1 MRKGNSG
8 SRNGAVMIGGSGTL
22 QQALALPPGTTVLY
36 SDACEAWRAAKLV
49 VIAPA
54 SVRAGGGLEMTVRYR
69 KRASDA
75 NDSMELVNL
84 PAGVLPLVAD
94 EAALL
99 ALEDL
104 TAIKEVHPA
113 TVLHA
118 LDLRF
123 QRGKLYTRV
132 GDMMIAVR
140 HRGHQS
146 GAALPGSDHSEDPEA
161 WYRARVAENT
171 TAGDV
176 SSNSEVVS
184 SAATAP
190 HVFEVAERCYAAATR
205 RSVLGES
212 HGGAG
217 GDASSLRGTHQ
228 AIVVGGESGSGK
240 THAAK
245 LVEDYLLFLGR
256 RAEAAATERKGRS
269 FTNGGSGGSNGHNV
283 SGVGV
288 DSGAVRAMHTV
299 LHSFGHASSACHDD
313 SSRFGRLTTL
323 GLDRHGRIA
332 GLRCDVLLL
341 EALRATSHG
350 PMERN
355 FHVFYQLLGGATKA
369 EKLRWHLDGVRPRE
383 LRYLRPHPTA
393 VAAAAASAHADA
405 SSATATTSA
414 AALHPNGLEP
424 LSLAQGRYLR
434 NDGKL
439 DANAWPALR
448 AALRR
453 LELPRGE
460 DLSEEEALAPAYD
473 CGEAALRTCAGLL
486 LLGQIAF
493 EDQDETVPAHGSGT
507 TTASAAR
514 CSAASARELHLCA
527 ALLGVS
533 ADALLS
539 ALTTRTL
546 PASRCHSSENKS
558 TSDNGD
564 GNDNGSISDAASV
577 LQIPRNAAESS
588 EARDSLARAVYGN
601 LFGFVLDA
609 ANRAVD
615 GSHTS
620 AEAVS
625 SDSFGS
631 ANNESSNSVD
641 SCANRSSIS
650 SGSSWFSHVL
660 ILDVLG
666 FERLQVNS
674 LEQLFGNYANEVL
687 QHCFTESV
695 FAKEQALYVQEG
707 VPAWEQLEYPDNSLS
722 LTLLEGPSKS
732 LNFGGAELSNN
743 LKSIEEKPER
753 EELKGGVDAKGASF
767 LGLLEDASRSLDDV
781 NKDTNEEENEMA
793 SSAGPD
799 RTLAATCLAKLE
811 SSGLVA
817 AGSSSGSDA
826 ALKPNAGGLS
836 IVVTHFAGPV
846 SYRLDGFV
854 EKNRTVTFHL
864 PAKATA
870 ATAATKA
877 AGTIRS
883 SSGSGAGQADSEG
896 ESGSS
901 SESDDDDEGGTS
913 KDGTVTVG
921 AAWPCFL
928 PGLCKPSRHFWGR
941 AEDRKDAG
949 DNDNDVNENE
959 GKSTSSALV
968 KDRHNEVEPASSPPA
983 PLSHS
988 VQKDVHQ
995 LRTMLKTLQGTA
1007 THYVRCLAPG
1017 DGPKGVSETKAAI
1030 TGAAAAGAQV
1040 GRGKQ
1045 IQGLG
1050 RSNAATVTAFTTAG
1064 TSNAGAASQELPM
1077 SFGFDRLRVAE
1088 QLESSGAL
1096 AAVKMARCGYPVR
1109 WPLKTFA
1116 SRYFPLAAAGA
1127 GIPKIHGA
1135 RPTSLSADGA
1145 GAAPQQ
1151 SGIVAYSV
1159 VFPDASLGF
1168 GVKFVRS
1175 GMPVSLK

>member
-1 MRKGNSG
+1 MRKGSNG
-8 SRNGAVMIGGSGTL
+8 MRNGAVMSGGSGTL

-36 SDACEAWRAAKLV
+36 SDAHEAWRAAKLV

-123 QRGKLYTRV
+123 QRGKRYTRV
-132 GDMMIAVR
+132 GDMLIAVR
-140 HRGHQS
+140 HRGPQAA
-146 GAALPGSDHSEDPEA
+146 AALQGSDRGEDPEA
-161 WYRARVAENT
+161 WWRIRVAENT
-171 TAGDV
+171 STGDV
-176 SSNSEVVS
+176 STSSDGAS

-190 HVFEVAERCYAAATR
+190 HVFEVAERCFAAATR
-205 RSVLGES
+205 RGVLGES
-212 HGGAG
+212 HGIAG
-217 GDASSLRGTHQ
+217 GDDASIRGAHQ

-256 RAEAAATERKGRS
+256 RAEAVAESKGRS
-269 FTNGGSGGSNGHNV
+269 SASGQSGSSNSN

-288 DSGAVRAMHTV
+288 ESGAVRAMHTV

-323 GLDRHGRIA
+323 GLDRQGRVA
-332 GLRCDVLLL
+332 GLRCEVLLL
-341 EALRATSHG
+341 EALRATNHG

-355 FHVFYQLLGGATKA
+355 FHVFYQMLGGATKA

-393 VAAAAASAHADA
+393 VAAAAAVANADA
-405 SSATATTSA
+405 AASTAIA
-414 AALHPNGLEP
+414 NANGPEP

-439 DANAWPALR
+439 DANAWSALR

-453 LELPRGE
+453 LEPPNRQDGQP
-460 DLSEEEALAPAYD
+460 EEEASPAPAYD

-493 EDQDETVPAHGSGT
+493 EDHDESVLAPGT
-507 TTASAAR
+507 STSAAR

-533 ADALLS
+533 ADALLL

-546 PASRCHSSENKS
+546 PASRDGGSSNA
-558 TSDNGD
+558 DN
-564 GNDNGSISDAASV
+564 SV
-577 LQIPRNAAESS
+577 VQIPRNAAEASD
-588 EARDSLARAVYGN
+588 ARDSLARAVYGN

-609 ANRAVD
+609 ANCAVD
-615 GSHTS
+615 SSSTSGEALASDANMDSGTINNSIGSGANTNG
-620 AEAVS
+620 VS
-625 SDSFGS
+625 GGK
-631 ANNESSNSVD
+631 E
-641 SCANRSSIS
+641 
-650 SGSSWFSHVL
+650 WFSHVL

-707 VPAWEQLEYPDNSLS
+707 VPAWEQLEYPDNLLS
-722 LTLLEGPSKS
+722 LALLEGPLRPLSVGDPESKRPGS
-732 LNFGGAELSNN
+732 SNDLESVEEISEAEEMHGA
-743 LKSIEEKPER
+743 KTK
-753 EELKGGVDAKGASF
+753 VASF
-767 LGLLEDASRSLDDV
+767 LGLLEDASRNFDDV
-781 NKDTNEEENEMA
+781 INDGTAGEDNEA
-793 SSAGPD
+793 LSSGGPD
-799 RTLAATCLAKLE
+799 RALAATCLSKLE
-811 SSGLVA
+811 SSGFVA
-817 AGSSSGSDA
+817 AGSSNSNGSDA
-826 ALKPNAGGLS
+826 SGLKPNAGGLS
-836 IVVTHFAGPV
+836 VVVTHFAGPV
-846 SYRLDGFV
+846 TYRLDGFV
-854 EKNRTVTFHL
+854 ENNRTVSFDL
-864 PAKATA
+864 PAKAAAAVKATGTA
-870 ATAATKA
+870 
-877 AGTIRS
+877 RS
-883 SSGSGAGQADSEG
+883 SSSTSAGRADSEG
-896 ESGSS
+896 ESASS
-901 SESDDDDEGGTS
+901 SGSDDDEEEEEEGSEGNNS
-913 KDGTVTVG
+913 KEGKVAVV

-928 PGLCKPSRHFWGR
+928 PGWCEPSRHLWGR
-941 AEDRKDAG
+941 SHDRMEVPKDAG
-949 DNDNDVNENE
+949 SD
-959 GKSTSSALV
+959 GKGSEDKATSDGVPPSS
-968 KDRHNEVEPASSPPA
+968 SSPV
-983 PLSHS
+983 PLSHY
-988 VQKDVHQ
+988 VQRDVHQ
-995 LRTMLKTLQGTA
+995 LRSMLKTLQGTA

-1017 DGPKGVSETKAAI
+1017 DGPKGVSEIAAAL
-1030 TGAAAAGAQV
+1030 TGAAAAAGAH
-1040 GRGKQ
+1040 GGGKSK
-1045 IQGLG
+1045 QGQGIG
-1050 RSNAATVTAFTTAG
+1050 RSNAASTTAA
-1064 TSNAGAASQELPM
+1064 TNAATVASQELPM

-1135 RPTSLSADGA
+1135 RHNA
-1145 GAAPQQ
+1145 GAAAPAQQ
-1151 SGIVAYSV
+1151 GGIVAYSV

-1175 GMPVSLK
+1175 GMPVSLMNH